1 MNDKYRLVLSDDE
14 ACRRVRDFVK
24 SSAFYAEHYGGSAYI
39 WISVIGDRLIYAEAL

>member
-24 SSAFYAEHYGGSAYI
+24 YSAFYVEHYRDLPIFGSA
-39 WISVIGDRLIYAEAL
+39 S